1 MLNFHLNKTFLKE
14 SLKQDYQVFVVE
26 KCKKNTTKDNNEK
39 DIMFSWQSLR
49 EIDYFLLT
57 VRKFKL
63 INLLKLNWG

>member
-1 MLNFHLNKTFLKE
+1 VLNFQLNETFLKE
-14 SLKQDYQVFVVE
+14 SLKQDYQGLVVG
-26 KCKKNTTKDNNEK
+26 KSFFLTTKDNNEK